1 MKKALVGINPYD
13 LEQKGSSWN
22 ATKKAYYKAI
32 WAADACPVT
41 VHHTKNIN
49 QIKSLVSNI
58 DALLMV
64 GGPDIPASKYQSINP
79 HLLDKD
85 VMSENRENFDRALFL
100 EAMKQNKKVLA
111 ICAGVQHVNVIY
123 GGSLI
128 EDIPALVENHVDHG
142 VFNGAAS
149 VHSVTITKKS
159 SMLAKIVKKR
169 KIDIKSSH
177 HQCINVLGKDIIITA
192 KSDDGLTEAIEIKGR
207 ENFIGVQWH
216 PEIMFNSKEMNQ
228 LFFWLSSH

>member
-1 MKKALVGINPYD
+1 MKKTLVGINPYD
-13 LEQKGSSWN
+13 LEQKGSTWN

-32 WAADACPVT
+32 WAAGACPVT
-41 VHHTKNIN
+41 VHHTKKLN

-64 GGPDIPASKYQSINP
+64 GGPDIPASKYGSINP
-79 HLLDKD
+79 HLLDED

-128 EDIPALVENHVDHG
+128 EDIPARLQTHVYHG
-142 VFNGAAS
+142 VFN
-149 VHSVTITKKS
+149 
-159 SMLAKIVKKR
+159 
-169 KIDIKSSH
+169 
-177 HQCINVLGKDIIITA
+177 
-192 KSDDGLTEAIEIKGR
+192 
-207 ENFIGVQWH
+207 
-216 PEIMFNSKEMNQ
+216 
-228 LFFWLSSH
+228 